1 MVSLVPAS
9 RVPSTTSPST
19 ISPPNTSADPASTT
33 SPTTGP
39 TAPQCLAA
47 WSDRALVGQLVWP
60 AVYGD
65 ELGARAADFADW
77 GVGGAVLMN
86 WTAESS
92 AAQLQALKSAGPV
105 PLLVATDEEGGDVQ
119 RMEAFGEIPAAADV
133 PATMNPNQATAMIT
147 RHAVTLHTLGIDMVF
162 APVVDV
168 LPPGGGGPIGRRSF
182 GSDPEVVAEYAA
194 AYVRGWTAAGVTP
207 VLKHFPGHG
216 AATGD
221 THDGFAVVAP
231 LDELRVRDLVPY
243 AELNGLG
250 ADVMVGHL
258 SVPGLTDADAVPASL
273 SPSAYTLLRAE
284 YAENSTL
291 LITDALGMNAISDR
305 FSLPEAATQSIR
317 AGADVVIF
325 TDTDATADVLDRLVA
340 AVSDGSLPRQRVADA
355 AKRVLDRKR
364 VDPCVTNA

>member
-1 MVSLVPAS
+1 VSLVPAS
-9 RVPSTTSPST
+9 RVPSTTSPPPTASAQPT
-19 ISPPNTSADPASTT
+19 SPPT
-33 SPTTGP
+33 SPTT
-39 TAPQCLAA
+39 TAPTPQQCLAA
-47 WSDRALVGQLVWP
+47 WSDRALIGQLVWP

-65 ELGARAADFADW
+65 ELDARAADFAGW

-92 AAQLQALKSAGPV
+92 AAQLQALKSAGAV

-119 RMEAFGEIPAAADV
+119 RLEAFGAIPAAADV
-133 PATMNPNQATAMIT
+133 PATMNPDQAAAMIT
-147 RHAVTLHTLGIDMVF
+147 RHAGTLHTLGVDMVF

-182 GSDPEVVAEYAA
+182 GSDPAVVIEYAA

-221 THDGFAVVAP
+221 THDGGAVVAP
-231 LDELRVRDLVPY
+231 LDELRVRDLLPY

-258 SVPGLTDADAVPASL
+258 SVPGLTDADALPASL
-273 SPSAYTLLRAE
+273 SPAAYALLRAE
-284 YAENSTL
+284 YAGDSTL
-291 LITDALGMNAISDR
+291 LITDALGMSAISDR

-325 TDTDATADVLDRLVA
+325 TDTDATADVLAQLAA
-340 AVSDGSLPRQRVADA
+340 AVADGSLSRQRVVDA
-355 AKRVLDRKR
+355 AARVLSRKG